1 MSRIAALIYGGIAY
15 LVFLGVTAW
24 AIGFIGNFHFQI
36 ADGIYYVPLAIDF
49 GRPPVPILEAVVID
63 GALLGLFAVQHS
75 GMARQSFKARITRVI
90 SPAVERATYVIST
103 NVCLLLLFWQ
113 WRTIGGT
120 VWAFADGTGVA
131 TALRAVNLGGW
142 ALAFAATYMINHFE
156 LLGLQQVVANARGVR
171 TPEPE
176 FRHPYLYRW
185 IRHPLYLGFLVA
197 FWATPLMSWGHLLFA
212 AASTGY
218 ILLAIQFE
226 ERDLI
231 RMFGDRYR
239 AYRQRV
245 PMLLPRPGAGEP
257 SAQPSVH
264 REIV

>member
-1 MSRIAALIYGGIAY
+1 
-15 LVFLGVTAW
+15 
-24 AIGFIGNFHFQI
+24 
-36 ADGIYYVPLAIDF
+36 
-49 GRPPVPILEAVVID
+49 
-63 GALLGLFAVQHS
+63 
-75 GMARQSFKARITRVI
+75 
-90 SPAVERATYVIST
+90 
-103 NVCLLLLFWQ
+103 
-113 WRTIGGT
+113 